1 MLDPTD
7 ALLHLADARDR
18 LKVEPAT
25 LVQLAAQVAVLE
37 AAVVMLADTSPN
49 RDALQRWLQV
59 AGAEAEYDSP
69 AGHAIRAAARLLAER
84 LRTSRDVMRGH
95 SIWHSENAFCQKTSS
110 HGVRYGSAADFKPLR
125 LRCKIQAKPLE
136 RRWWS

>member
-84 LRTSRDVMRGH
+84 LRG
-95 SIWHSENAFCQKTSS
+95 
-110 HGVRYGSAADFKPLR
+110 
-125 LRCKIQAKPLE
+125 
-136 RRWWS
+136 